1 MSTRGLGEGGLGT
14 MPLGGSE
21 TAGATLSTGLG
32 EGGLGTMPLGGST
45 NEVVGTGSLS
55 ASARVDRTAST
66 ASSGLGE
73 GGLGTMPLGGGENG
87 YTGEGTLSASGL
99 IPVPAS
105 ASLSGAGAAS
115 AASVVDLAAA
125 VSLSGA
131 GALAAAPS
139 LVRNQSASLSGAGA
153 ASASPSLVFGGSVT
167 DTGLGKG
174 GLGSVPLGGG
184 ERYAGGGT
192 LSASGERVV
201 FVSSSL
207 SGVGTLSLSPR
218 LVIAA
223 ASAQSGSGSLG
234 AFGAVSLPSSA
245 SLAGT
250 GSLSATTSVGVVAAA
265 SLSGSGAL
273 SSNGGFAD
281 WRISSESIG
290 NVRSETREYN
300 KLELEFRVRE
310 QLLKEAL
317 RPLDRSSGRL
327 STADASDG
335 GFVVEDMSGG
345 DNTYTVEPPAA
356 REPLR
361 QPGDFL
367 VEDYRESVADQQGNR
382 YDVVLELHPD
392 SPRDTD
398 EGLSETD
405 DMGKW
410 YMEFHTGEIA
420 TTRVDA
426 ENTASVSSDGVESRT
441 LSMLLTAEQAT
452 VIEESATLL
461 AATRT
466 REVEDGNN
474 ITEDNSPGDRNTVN
488 IEPPANEAD
497 AVPGGEYVVVDW
509 KSVEENNNYQKFE
522 LVVSRSG

>member
-1 MSTRGLGEGGLGT
+1 
-14 MPLGGSE
+14 MPLGGGE
-21 TAGATLSTGLG
+21 TTGATLSTGLG

-73 GGLGTMPLGGGENG
+73 GGLGTMPLGGSENG
-87 YTGEGTLSASGL
+87 YAGEGTLSASGL

-105 ASLSGAGAAS
+105 VSLSGTGTAS
-115 AASVVDLAAA
+115 AAGIVDLAAA
-125 VSLSGA
+125 ASLAGA

-139 LVRNQSASLSGAGA
+139 LVRNQSASLAGAGT
-153 ASASPSLVFGGSVT
+153 ASASASLTLNGSVT
-167 DTGLGKG
+167 DTGLGRG

-184 ERYAGGGT
+184 GRYAGEGT
-192 LSASGERVV
+192 LSASGERVISV
-201 FVSSSL
+201 ASSL
-207 SGVGTLSLSPR
+207 SGAGTLSPSPR

-250 GSLSATTSVGVVAAA
+250 GSLSTATSVGVVAAA

-273 SSNGGFAD
+273 GSKGGFAD
-281 WRISSESIG
+281 WRISGESIG
-290 NVRSETREYN
+290 NVRSETREYD

-327 STADASDG
+327 STADTSDG
-335 GFVVEDMSGG
+335 GFVVEDMAGG
-345 DNTYTVEPPAA
+345 DNTYAVEPPVT
-356 REPLR
+356 RQPLR
-361 QPGDFL
+361 QPGDFV
-367 VEDYRESVADQQGNR
+367 VEDYREDVADQQGNR

-398 EGLSETD
+398 VGLSED
-405 DMGKW
+405 DTAGEW
-410 YMEFHTGEIA
+410 YMRFHTGEIS
-420 TTRVDA
+420 TPRVDA
-426 ENTASVSSDGVESRT
+426 ENTSSVSSDGTESRT

-461 AATRT
+461 AAART
-466 REVEDGNN
+466 REVEDGTNV
-474 ITEDNSPGDRNTVN
+474 TEDNSPGNRNTVQ
-488 IEPPANEAD
+488 IEPPAGEAD

-509 KSVEENNNYQKFE
+509 KSVEENADFQRFE